1 MLHRSS
7 VVCDNTGLCYQY
19 KINKPTRRKP
29 MNRPLFGKSC
39 QARCQG
45 WTKLS
50 SIICLA
56 HGLRLGR
63 IDMYNAHDV
72 WSQSVTALS
81 ISVRSAPP
89 RFALREQNTWQHYDN
104 AASLSQRDARAE
116 ISNPKSGRQTAG
128 VKIYAHSTLC
138 ASVQAAGRMQ
148 RQEDGAEH

>member
-1 MLHRSS
+1 MSVQRHFSLTREHPMLHRSS

-89 RFALREQNTWQHYDN
+89 VRISVRLYFIMSERLIDATSILHYELE
-104 AASLSQRDARAE
+104 A
-116 ISNPKSGRQTAG
+116 PP
-128 VKIYAHSTLC
+128 V
-138 ASVQAAGRMQ
+138 
-148 RQEDGAEH
+148 